1 MRRFKVESSKG
12 RFRIHGYVQ
21 EIGKDLLVSIWG
33 GSRPHIGAVGIP
45 LPRPSL
51 KDPRKR
57 SATSSNFTFLGHKED
72 TLVKEI
78 SEALA
83 SRLER
88 NVVVTAGIHWD
99 GISSK
104 EIRIVEGL
112 TRKILGQVL
121 KRFSP

>member
-33 GSRPHIGAVGIP
+33 GSRPHIGAVGIA